1 MRSNMYG
8 NATDMCTVNTTI
20 MRNMKKLLFALAFAL
35 VPASLQAQGWTL
47 QDVIELALEKS
58 PSAQSARHSFRS
70 SYWDYRRYRANHLPS
85 LTLSSNPYMDR
96 SINKVT
102 MQDGTVSYVEQ
113 NYLSTDARLSL
124 SQNIAW
130 TGGTLQLQ
138 TGLSRLDMFSTNKHS
153 WNSTLVNLTYSQ
165 NLFGYNSFRWER
177 RTEPLR
183 YEMAQRSY
191 VEEMEFVSA
200 TAIDRFFNL
209 LSAQSNLQA
218 ARTNFEQ
225 ADTLYRMA
233 QGRYRIGTITE
244 NEMLQLRVDR
254 LTQETNLMDAELS
267 LRESQLSL
275 MSFLG
280 MAPEDTLPELLLD
293 THITPI
299 MVSEPE
305 ALQLAH
311 QNSPDIISMKLRRV
325 QADAQV
331 ASARANA
338 GVKADLYV
346 RFGLTQTGEKISEA
360 YHHPLDQQTVSIGL
374 TIPILDWGKGKGQI
388 RVAKSQRDL
397 TNVQIEQSLTDFDKN
412 IRKLVNQFNL
422 QARRVEVAAITDST
436 AQRRSEVARH
446 LYLLGRSSVLDLKNS
461 IEEKDIAR
469 RAHINAVH
477 TYWSMLYTLRSIML
491 HDPIKDS
498 PLLADYNKLIEN

>member
-1 MRSNMYG
+1 
-8 NATDMCTVNTTI
+8 
-20 MRNMKKLLFALAFAL
+20 MKKLLSALVFAL
-35 VPASLQAQGWTL
+35 VPASLFAQGWTL
-47 QDVIELALEKS
+47 QDVIEIALQQS

-70 SYWDYRRYRANHLPS
+70 SYWEYRRYRANNLPS
-85 LTLSSNPYMDR
+85 LVLSSNPYLDR

-102 MQDGTVSYVEQ
+102 MQDGTVKYVEQ
-113 NYLSTDARLSL
+113 NYLSTDAKLSL

-138 TGLSRLDMFSTNKHS
+138 TGLSRLDMFSTNTHS

-177 RTEPLR
+177 RTAPLR
-183 YEMAQRSY
+183 YEIAQRSY
-191 VEEMEFVSA
+191 LEQMEFVSA
-200 TAIDRFFNL
+200 MAIDRFFNL
-209 LSAQSNLQA
+209 LSAQSNLHA
-218 ARTNFEQ
+218 AHSNFAH
-225 ADTLYRMA
+225 ADTLYQMA

-267 LRESQLSL
+267 FKESQLSL

-280 MAPEDTLPELLLD
+280 MAPGDTLPELVVD
-293 THITPI
+293 THITPT
-299 MVSEPE
+299 VVNESE

-311 QNSPDIISMKLRRV
+311 QNSPDIVSMKLSRI

-360 YHHPLDQQTVSIGL
+360 YQHPLDQQTVSVGL
-374 TIPILDWGKGKGQI
+374 TIPILDWGRGKGMV

-397 TNVQIEQSLTDFDKN
+397 TNVQVDQNLTDFDKN
-412 IRKLVNQFNL
+412 VRKLVRQFNL

-436 AQRRSEVARH
+436 AQRRSDVARR

-461 IEEKDIAR
+461 IEEKDVAR

-477 TYWSMLYTLRSIML
+477 DYWSLLYTLRSIML
-491 HDPIKDS
+491 HDPVS
-498 PLLADYNKLIEN
+498 NLPLCAEYNELILGNEE